1 MRFLMLFLR
10 LVLCAVCLFAL
21 CPSVPQATG
30 AIRRTAFPSLPRSAY
45 RSGTAACWPLPAP
58 LSARPRGAGMPPQR
72 AACAA
77 AAVGVGALWRCLVHC
92 RHACRARR
100 SHRPCL
106 LSQRRGGHAPALPL
120 HLKRSIRPGDG
131 SPQNAAAPGTL
142 YRSRG
147 YIYHVLGLC
156 GACRIARILFCRG
169 VFLQLGK
176 KTAHG
181 PIRSWMRSAR

>member
-10 LVLCAVCLFAL
+10 LVLCAAGRRERYAGQPSPP
-21 CPSVPQATG
+21 CPGAHTG
-30 AIRRTAFPSLPRSAY
+30 A
-45 RSGTAACWPLPAP
+45 GQLPAGR
-58 LSARPRGAGMPPQR
+58 SRRRFQR
-72 AACAA
+72 ARAARHAA
-77 AAVGVGALWRCLVHC
+77 AARSVCGSRRGRRRPVALPCALPACLPGPSQPP
-92 RHACRARR
+92 ALPAFSTARR
-100 SHRPCL
+100 PC
-106 LSQRRGGHAPALPL
+106 AALPL

-181 PIRSWMRSAR
+181 QSEAG